1 MSPVRERKAKR
12 SSAGTGTGSG
22 ASETKIETQTE
33 NAPSAADAAPKRTAA
48 RTSAPGAPLRP
59 GLLIAAA
66 LLIGFAAYALTA
78 VNAAAVF
85 GLAVMLGLL
94 LKRAPSTSL
103 EPQRM
108 IAGSAL
114 FLLLGLALIGIGNQE
129 GGVGITLLSLV
140 GMMFGIHTYGRLGPE
155 EEAS

>member
-1 MSPVRERKAKR
+1 MRERKGKR
-12 SSAGTGTGSG
+12 STTAAAPESAD
-22 ASETKIETQTE
+22 AS
-33 NAPSAADAAPKRTAA
+33 PAADTPKARAAAQ
-48 RTSAPGAPLRP
+48 TSAPGAPLRP
-59 GLLIAAA
+59 ALLIAAA
-66 LLIGFAAYALTA
+66 LLIGFSAYALTA

-85 GLAVMLGLL
+85 GLAVIFGLL
-94 LKRAPSTSL
+94 LKRAPSSSL

-155 EEAS
+155 EEPS

>member
-1 MSPVRERKAKR
+1 MRERKAKR

-22 ASETKIETQTE
+22 ASESEIETQTE
-33 NAPSAADAAPKRTAA
+33 SAPSAADAVPKRTAAA

-59 GLLIAAA
+59 GLLITAA

-85 GLAVMLGLL
+85 GLAVILGLL